1 MKRNKLKTIFRVE
14 TVLLEGGRYPARK
27 TCTMQYGYFTSLEK
41 AKQGFPLNGG
51 LYTKEVLFF
60 IVTEIN
66 FDQGDINW
74 INFNSVRI
82 YNPES
87 KLVDYIYCDA
97 EKTYHGRPSERI
109 KFRIGGI
116 VEVFDYFENKT
127 KLGIVAKLQYT
138 EEDVAKFHRDNDG
151 IKLTM
156 DNDKYGICFL
166 DNGYKQVT
174 AVFVM
179 TPFKK
184 VTKLLRQ
191 KLKAKLE
198 LYQRSKNKRG

>member
-1 MKRNKLKTIFRVE
+1 M
-14 TVLLEGGRYPARK
+14 EGGRYPARK

-66 FDQGDINW
+66 FDQGDIDW

-82 YNPES
+82 YNPEG
-87 KLVDYIYCDA
+87 KLVDYIDCDA
-97 EKTYHGRPSERI
+97 EKTYHGRPSVRI
-109 KFRIGGI
+109 KFHIGDI
-116 VEVFDYFENKT
+116 VDVFDYFENKT
-127 KLGIVAKLQYT
+127 KLGIVAKLPYT
-138 EEDVAKFHRDNDG
+138 EEEVAKFHRDNDG

-156 DNDKYGICFL
+156 DNDKYVICFL

-179 TPFKK
+179 TPFKESNEGALAKTKSK
-184 VTKLLRQ
+184 VGAIPKEQ
-191 KLKAKLE
+191 K
-198 LYQRSKNKRG
+198 

>member
-27 TCTMQYGYFTSLEK
+27 TYMMQYGYFTSLEE
-41 AKQGFPLNGG
+41 AKQALPLNGG
-51 LYTKEVLFF
+51 FYTKEVLFF
-60 IVTEIN
+60 VVTEIN
-66 FDQGDINW
+66 LDQGDIDW
-74 INFNSVRI
+74 INFDSVRI
-82 YNPES
+82 YNPEG
-87 KLVDYIYCDA
+87 KLVDYIDCDD
-97 EKTYHGRPSERI
+97 EKTYQGRPSERI
-109 KFRIGGI
+109 KFHIGDI
-116 VEVFDYFENKT
+116 VEVFDYFENKLR
-127 KLGIVAKLQYT
+127 LGIVAKLPYT
-138 EEDVAKFHRDNDG
+138 EEEVAKFHRDHDG

-166 DNGYKQVT
+166 DNGFKLVT

-184 VTKLLRQ
+184 VTKALRQ
-191 KLKAKLE
+191 KLRAKLE

>member
-41 AKQGFPLNGG
+41 AKRTLPLNGG
-51 LYTKEVLFF
+51 LYIKDVLFF

-66 FDQGDINW
+66 FDQGDIDW

-82 YNPES
+82 YNPEG
-87 KLVDYIYCDA
+87 KLVDYIDCDA

-109 KFRIGGI
+109 KFHIGDI

-127 KLGIVAKLQYT
+127 RLGIVAKLPCT
-138 EEDVAKFHRDNDG
+138 EEEVAKFHRDHDG

-184 VTKLLRQ
+184 VTKALWQ

>member
-1 MKRNKLKTIFRVE
+1 M
-14 TVLLEGGRYPARK
+14 
-27 TCTMQYGYFTSLEK
+27 
-41 AKQGFPLNGG
+41 
-51 LYTKEVLFF
+51 
-60 IVTEIN
+60 
-66 FDQGDINW
+66 
-74 INFNSVRI
+74 
-82 YNPES
+82 
-87 KLVDYIYCDA
+87 
-97 EKTYHGRPSERI
+97 
-109 KFRIGGI
+109 
-116 VEVFDYFENKT
+116 
-127 KLGIVAKLQYT
+127 AKLPYT

-166 DNGYKQVT
+166 DNGFKLVT